1 MNLVRRILTSTFV
14 LALAFVPTSRLAVA
28 QAHPASAS
36 APQGDPLDIN
46 TASRDQLKALPG
58 IGDAYADRIIKGRPY
73 AAKNQLIQKGILP
86 NNTYAGIQN
95 RIIARRAK

>member
-1 MNLVRRILTSTFV
+1 MNFVRRILTSTFV
-14 LALAFVPTSRLAVA
+14 LALALAPASRFASA
-28 QAHPASAS
+28 QAWPASVA

-46 TASRDQLKALPG
+46 TASRDQLKALRG

-86 NNTYAGIQN
+86 SNTYAGIQN
-95 RIIARRAK
+95 RIVARRIK